1 MKTITVLVPTY
12 NEEKNIPLIYER
24 LRKIFTESLGNYEC
38 RILFVDNSSTDSSQE
53 LIRELCRNDESV
65 CAIFNVKNF
74 GFARSQFNGL
84 REAEGDA
91 VVMVYADMQDPPEV
105 IPRLV
110 AEWEKGAKVVCGV
123 KQKSRENPLMFLIRR
138 AYYRLI
144 KRITEVDHIDQF
156 NGFGLYDR
164 SFIEI
169 LRQLDDNLPY
179 LRGIVAEFG
188 ADRKEVPYEQDIRR
202 GGKSS
207 FHFLSLYDFAM
218 LGITSYSKVIM
229 HLCTIIGAFA
239 SLASII
245 VSVWTLIVKLV
256 RWETFAIGAAAT
268 QIGVFFLGSMQLFF
282 IGFVGEYIANI
293 NIRTMRHPVVIEK
306 ERINFKRKKGSAEH
320 PVH

>member
-24 LRKIFTESLGNYEC
+24 LRKVFTESLGNYEC
-38 RILFVDNSSTDSSQE
+38 RFLFVDNSSTDSSQE
-53 LIRELCRNDESV
+53 LIRGLCRKDASV

-110 AEWEKGAKVVCGV
+110 EEWEKGAKVVCGV
-123 KQKSRENPLMFLIRR
+123 KRKSRENPLMFLIRR

-169 LRQLDDNLPY
+169 LRKLDDNLPY

-306 ERINFKRKKGSAEH
+306 ERINFREKDR
-320 PVH
+320 

>member
-24 LRKIFTESLGNYEC
+24 LKKVFAESLGNYVC
-38 RILFVDNSSTDSSQE
+38 KILFVDNDSKDSSQE
-53 LIRELCRNDESV
+53 LIRGLCAKDESV
-65 CAIFNVKNF
+65 CAIFNMKNF

-110 AEWEKGAKVVCGV
+110 EEWEKGASVVCGV
-123 KQKSRENPLMFLIRR
+123 KKKSRENPFLFLVRR
-138 AYYRLI
+138 GYYRLI
-144 KRITEVDHIDQF
+144 KRISEVDHIDQF

-164 SFIEI
+164 SFISV

-188 ADRKEVPYEQDIRR
+188 ANRKEVPYEQDVRR

-207 FHFLSLYDFAM
+207 FNFLSLYDFAM
-218 LGITSYSKVIM
+218 LGITSYSKVLM
-229 HLCTIIGAFA
+229 HLCTIAGALASFA
-239 SLASII
+239 SI
-245 VSVWTLIVKLV
+245 VVAIWTLIEKLIH
-256 RWETFAIGAAAT
+256 WDSFAIGSAAT
-268 QIGVFFLGSMQLFF
+268 QIGVFFLGSLQLFF

-306 ERINFKRKKGSAEH
+306 ERINLKEKY
-320 PVH
+320 

>member
-12 NEEKNIPLIYER
+12 NEEKNIPLIYGR
-24 LRKIFTESLGNYEC
+24 LRKVFAESLGNYEC

-53 LIRELCRNDESV
+53 LIRGLCRNDESV

-110 AEWEKGAKVVCGV
+110 EEWEKGAKVVCGV
-123 KQKSRENPLMFLIRR
+123 KRKSRENPLMFLIRR

-169 LRQLDDNLPY
+169 LRKLDDNLPY

-188 ADRKEVPYEQDIRR
+188 ADRKEVPYEQDIRW

-239 SLASII
+239 SFASIA
-245 VSVWTLIVKLV
+245 VAVWTLVVKIVH
-256 RWETFAIGAAAT
+256 WDTFAIGAAAT

-306 ERINFKRKKGSAEH
+306 ERINFRKEKQ
-320 PVH
+320 